1 MTGRTMVERRLSSFV
16 VGFEAAPTLR
26 GRWRA
31 RGLAPTGRPPFA
43 MRMTGDGIEL
53 RGSDGTPVVLPWAQ
67 FDGFRLRSTFGR
79 PVLEP
84 VIAPGAAA
92 PPIARLGVDRLG
104 VALLDQPLD
113 AIDYGLRHFSGG
125 RAGVVRG

>member
-1 MTGRTMVERRLSSFV
+1 MVVSRLSCFV
-16 VGFEAAPTLR
+16 VGFEGAPTVR

-31 RGLAPTGRPPFA
+31 RGLGPAGRPPFA

-53 RGSDGTPVVLPWAQ
+53 VGSDGTPVALPWAA
-67 FDGFRLRSTFGR
+67 FDGFRLRSSFGR

-84 VIAPGAAA
+84 VLVAGAAA
-92 PPIARLGVDRLG
+92 EALERIG

-113 AIDYGLRHFSGG
+113 AIDYGLRHFSAG
-125 RAGVVRG
+125 RARVVRG